1 MAFSSIARSNFSHRP
16 PTVPNDS
23 QMTRRKAKIALL
35 VIWHSSIGPSVLLA
49 SCCVKIPQLMKF
61 PPSTTR
67 KWATNWR
74 KCRKILKVIVMALT
88 TLSFFGVA
96 LFYVLV
102 NGGSVLA
109 PFNFVPPL
117 SRGVTNW
124 GGLCLSGHLVAITG
138 TPARTHTPRCQV
150 FRGKIVRFS
159 WLNFN
164 KSENLVLPVGIII
177 FKWKVKKGGRQV
189 ANFGSYRTPNFVRPS
204 KKNCVDVWN
213 Q

>member
-88 TLSFFGVA
+88 TLSFFWGR
-96 LFYVLV
+96 FVLCPRQWRLCV
-102 NGGSVLA
+102 GPLQLCSTAVEGSDELRG
-109 PFNFVPPL
+109 FVSQRP
-117 SRGVTNW
+117 S
-124 GGLCLSGHLVAITG
+124 CGHYWHTG
-138 TPARTHTPRCQV
+138 SHTHTP
-150 FRGKIVRFS
+150 
-159 WLNFN
+159 
-164 KSENLVLPVGIII
+164 LPS
-177 FKWKVKKGGRQV
+177 F
-189 ANFGSYRTPNFVRPS
+189 
-204 KKNCVDVWN
+204 
-213 Q
+213 